1 MNNSRVRQWL
11 SQADLGL
18 LAALA
23 FACVSAWPMLSR
35 SSLPILTDAHHH
47 IYRTFEIIQAW
58 QQGILFTRWA
68 PDFYFSYGYP
78 VFNFYA
84 PFTHYLSAA
93 YGWFFGAVAGVKFSM
108 VLSAFIGTTGV
119 YLFGR
124 EHWGALP
131 AAVSAAVYASAPY
144 IALTEPITR
153 GAMPE
158 AFAIGM
164 GPVVLWAF
172 TRLGRTGSRRFFALA
187 AVSLAILIASHN
199 LLSFVLI
206 AFTAAWILWD
216 IVVLHRPTTTAGWV
230 EALAR
235 PAAAGLLAVGLTAM
249 IWLPAI
255 LEGHTVQYAKAF
267 AYPPFN
273 RYTAASALLA
283 PATTADAHMFDAS
296 ELPYRIGVAQWVFG
310 LLGALTLLRPGPQ
323 RRVAVFFALV
333 SVVTFGMMIPQS
345 DPIWQ
350 VLRVLPYLQFSYRLL
365 GVLVPCLAWLAGA
378 LVAWVAARRP
388 NLRLGAASIVAGLSL
403 LAAVPLLTPL
413 PWPEFGPVTPKAI
426 YDLELSG
433 VRGVGTTNDGEFLPI
448 TVLNK
453 PSPNPAIT
461 AAVKA
466 GTIEKVDRAALP
478 ANTDVTLTG
487 HNTLQDDFA
496 IQAPDTF
503 VLRVLTFYWAGW
515 TAYLDGAR
523 VPIQV
528 TNPEGFISVAV
539 PAGSHSL
546 RLRLEETPTQR
557 LGWIIS
563 AAALVL
569 LLGLLLAP
577 VWRVAPAGSA
587 SVAPAPGQT
596 LPAGPIVGPRPLV
609 QRRGVQLNAPTQPST
624 QAETALAAW
633 PAVALLGLAA
643 ATLLIRVGWD
653 VSLTWHAAHDQP
665 QVAGAQ
671 VQRFTRFDDGLALEA
686 YDFPATQ
693 ARPGDKLNLTFYWEV
708 TRPTQQE
715 ASVFVHFYGP
725 NGALFGQADK
735 PDPVLNVPTNRW
747 ALGLPRVDQEIALIR
762 TDAPP
767 GVYAVAVGL
776 WDRATGRRSLV
787 LDENGQPTKQDKLV
801 LTNQFTIL
809 P

>member
-1 MNNSRVRQWL
+1 MRGWL
-11 SQADLGL
+11 AQADPGL

-23 FACVSAWPMLSR
+23 FACLSAWPMLSR

-47 IYRTFEIIQAW
+47 IYRTFEILQAW
-58 QQGILFTRWA
+58 RQGILFTRWA

-93 YGWFFGAVAGVKFSM
+93 YGWFYGPVAGVKFAM
-108 VLSAFIGTTGV
+108 VLSAFIGTIGI

-124 EHWGALP
+124 EQWGALP
-131 AAVSAAVYASAPY
+131 GSVSAAVYATAPY

-158 AFAIGM
+158 ALAIGL

-172 TRLGRTGSRRFFALA
+172 TRLMRTGSRRFFALA
-187 AVSLAILIASHN
+187 AISLAILIASHN

-206 AFTAAWILWD
+206 AFTSTWILWD
-216 IVVLHRPTTTAGWV
+216 VVVLHRPTSTSGWV

-235 PAAAGLLAVGLTAM
+235 PAAAGVLAVGLTAM

-255 LEGHTVQYAKAF
+255 LEGHTVQYWKAF

-283 PATTADAHMFDAS
+283 PATIADANMFDAS
-296 ELPYRIGVAQWVFG
+296 ELPYRIGLPQWIIG
-310 LLGALTLLRPGPQ
+310 LLAALTLLRPGPK
-323 RRVAVFFALV
+323 RRVGVFFALV
-333 SVVTFGMMIPQS
+333 GGVTFFMMVPQS

-350 VLRVLPYLQFSYRLL
+350 LLRVLPYLQFSYRLL

-378 LVAWVAARRP
+378 LVAWIAAQRP
-388 NLRLGAASIVAGLSL
+388 RLRLGAAALLAGLCL
-403 LAAVPLLTPL
+403 LAAVPFLSPL
-413 PWPEFGPVTPKAI
+413 PWPEFGPVTPRAI
-426 YDLELSG
+426 YALELSG
-433 VRGVGTTNDGEFLPI
+433 QRGVGTTNDGEFLPI

-453 PSPNPAIT
+453 PAPNPAIT
-461 AAVKA
+461 AAVNA
-466 GTIEKVDRAALP
+466 GTVEKVDRATLP

-487 HNTLQDDFA
+487 HNTLQDSFD
-496 IQAPDTF
+496 IQSPGAF
-503 VLRVLTFYWAGW
+503 VLRVLTFYWPGW
-515 TAYLDGAR
+515 TAYLDGAP

-528 TNPEGFISVAV
+528 TQPEGFIAVAI

-546 RLRLEETPTQR
+546 VLRLQNTPTQR
-557 LGWIIS
+557 LSWIVS
-563 AAALVL
+563 AIALAL
-569 LLGLLLAP
+569 LLGLMLVARL
-577 VWRVAPAGSA
+577 WRVSLAASASAATAVAAAGSTTDL
-587 SVAPAPGQT
+587 PARPET
-596 LPAGPIVGPRPLV
+596 LPAW
-609 QRRGVQLNAPTQPST
+609 PTT
-624 QAETALAAW
+624 M
-633 PAVALLGLAA
+633 LLGLAA
-643 ATLLIRVGWD
+643 ATLLIRLAWD
-653 VSLTWHAAHDQP
+653 ASLTYHAAHDEP

-671 VQRFTRFDDGLALEA
+671 VQRFTRFDDGVALVA
-686 YDFPATQ
+686 YDFPDTQ
-693 ARPGDKLNLTFYWEV
+693 ARPGDKLYLTFYWEV

-725 NGALFGQADK
+725 HGTLFGQADK
-735 PDPVLNVPTNRW
+735 PDPVLDRPTNRW
-747 ALGLPRVDQEIALIR
+747 ALGLVRADQEIALIR

-767 GVYAVAVGL
+767 GLYTVAVGL
-776 WDRATGRRSLV
+776 WDRSTGRRSL
-787 LDENGQPTKQDKLV
+787 LLNADGQPTKQDKLI
-801 LTNQFTIL
+801 LTNQFTVA